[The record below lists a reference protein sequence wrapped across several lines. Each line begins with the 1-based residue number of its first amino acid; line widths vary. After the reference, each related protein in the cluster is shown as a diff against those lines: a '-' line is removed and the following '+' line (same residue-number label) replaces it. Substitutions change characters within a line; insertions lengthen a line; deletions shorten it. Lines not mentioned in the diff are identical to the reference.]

1 MKPDNLESQMLR
13 MLDGDL
19 TAEEAAELDQE
30 LIASPEARATWRRL
44 AQIHSCLETRF
55 AAKKTINQSTPV
67 PIERVLQDQRSKAIR
82 LSVFAA
88 AAAIVIV
95 GAVLWMIATPDP
107 TPRLATFQV
116 ASGSAYA
123 LSHAS
128 KDKNL
133 RSNTLVEGS
142 TLVIQH
148 GVAEIKLPH
157 DIRAVVEGPAFLTL
171 QDDRTLKFDHGR
183 GLFEI
188 TTAKGQGFTVVTPRQ
203 RIVDLGTA
211 FAIDVKPGNDAVD
224 LHVIDGHV
232 RVDSVDGNKG
242 EVLQAPR
249 SVKLDGS
256 RISKNIPKANFL
268 SLLPEKLETIFQD
281 DFEYGLLAEH
291 PYSVRMDPS
300 LVTNLK
306 GRRSGG
312 ISSDQP
318 WTFRTT
324 SGAPDSIPVRN
335 AGFEE
340 GNVKLSH
347 GKAIPGWHP
356 AIKATGW
363 GTDSS
368 RSGLLPTEGEFLGRV
383 FSGRRL
389 IQKLPVPIVAGT
401 TYILTVDCGFGKNSV
416 STIRL
421 WGSDAGPDV
430 ALAEKTIHSKS
441 SGWKKNQHLVF
452 SATEEHASDQT
463 LGILLTCKSGEFA
476 AFDRIRLGTLDG
488 TPAGLLKHGGM
499 PSATDDKS
507 PPQIIS
513 LFPKAN
519 STDFHPSHAMR
530 MVFDQPIRSGQ
541 GRVIVRD
548 EGRDTETTLIAGSK
562 LLKFDG
568 ETLSFLPRLQLED
581 GEISMGHLSGW
592 KTMAWS
598 GVFNPSGNGT
608 WYRDDMLDDESDTEG
623 ALATMRGPIM
633 ATIQPNPSGK
643 GISRDIGT
651 ITADTRYMLTAAI
664 GVRSNTPAGSGKFA
678 GYVMRLRSGD
688 SLLAEISN
696 SAPPC
701 APNNLANVGF
711 SWDSSALPE
720 GVAAGDPLSLEIA
733 PHSGTEGYLDIDAI
747 RVTATALQD

>member
-188 TTAKGQGFTVVTPRQ
+188 TTAEGQGFTVLTPRQ

-211 FAIDVKPGNDAVD
+211 FAIDVKQGNDAVD

-232 RVDSVDGNKG
+232 RVDSVDEVKG
-242 EVLQAPR
+242 EVIHAPR
-249 SVKLDGS
+249 SVQLDGS
-256 RISKNIPKANFL
+256 RSGTNIPKANFL
-268 SLLPEKLETIFQD
+268 SLLPEKLETIFED

-291 PYSVRMDPS
+291 PYSVTMDPS

-335 AGFEE
+335 PGFEE
-340 GNVKLSH
+340 GGTNLGH
-347 GKAIPGWHP
+347 GKAIPSWHP

-368 RSGLLPTEGEFLGRV
+368 RSGLLPTEGEFFGRV
-383 FSGRRL
+383 FARKNLVQQLSAPL
-389 IQKLPVPIVAGT
+389 IAGT
-401 TYILTVDCGFGKNSV
+401 TYVLTVDCGFGKNSI
-416 STIRL
+416 SKIRL

-441 SGWKKNQHLVF
+441 SGWRKNEHLVF
-452 SATEEHASDQT
+452 SATEEHASGQT

-476 AFDRIRLGTLDG
+476 AFD
-488 TPAGLLKHGGM
+488 
-499 PSATDDKS
+499 
-507 PPQIIS
+507 
-513 LFPKAN
+513 
-519 STDFHPSHAMR
+519 
-530 MVFDQPIRSGQ
+530 
-541 GRVIVRD
+541 
-548 EGRDTETTLIAGSK
+548 
-562 LLKFDG
+562 
-568 ETLSFLPRLQLED
+568 
-581 GEISMGHLSGW
+581 
-592 KTMAWS
+592 
-598 GVFNPSGNGT
+598 
-608 WYRDDMLDDESDTEG
+608 
-623 ALATMRGPIM
+623 
-633 ATIQPNPSGK
+633 
-643 GISRDIGT
+643 
-651 ITADTRYMLTAAI
+651 
-664 GVRSNTPAGSGKFA
+664 
-678 GYVMRLRSGD
+678 
-688 SLLAEISN
+688 
-696 SAPPC
+696 
-701 APNNLANVGF
+701 
-711 SWDSSALPE
+711 
-720 GVAAGDPLSLEIA
+720 
-733 PHSGTEGYLDIDAI
+733 
-747 RVTATALQD
+747 